1 MVFVLT
7 QENAFFQRFHFKFN
21 RNNTDS
27 SKNGTRDFQNSPPFE
42 RSACFYVAI
51 TGCFERFQYFN
62 IETNF
67 LTMKLLSQKIRF
79 LVENTKIENAS
90 FPQKTAYSED
100 NVKPNRMRNTA
111 GLITKKG
118 ILPVTTF
125 LFEKIVSV

>member
-1 MVFVLT
+1 
-7 QENAFFQRFHFKFN
+7 
-21 RNNTDS
+21 
-27 SKNGTRDFQNSPPFE
+27 
-42 RSACFYVAI
+42 
-51 TGCFERFQYFN
+51 
-62 IETNF
+62 
-67 LTMKLLSQKIRF
+67 MKLLSQKIRF

-90 FPQKTAYSED
+90 FPQKTAYLED